1 MNLTT
6 RERAPSLTPATAA
19 NSSSSSPE
27 VGASAESHTSPP
39 VAHPAQ
45 YLVTIEA
52 TRSWV
57 PLNLGDLWA
66 YRELLYFMTW
76 RDLKVR
82 YKQTA
87 LGIGWVVMQ
96 PLLTTLIFS
105 VFLGKLARLN
115 SDDIP
120 YPIFVFA
127 GLLPWTFFSGA
138 VTNSGNSL
146 VGSAHLITKV
156 YFPRLIIPA
165 AAIGA
170 RLVDF
175 AIAFAI
181 LILMMLYYRVPLT
194 LSILMLP
201 VLIGLITLFALAV
214 GTWTSALNVKY
225 RDVGVALPVLI
236 QLWMFVSPVLYP
248 ASYVPEEY
256 RWIYALNP
264 IVGIVE
270 NLRSALFDKPFDWV
284 ALALSFVI
292 TFALLLYAAY
302 DFRRMERTFA
312 DII

>member
-6 RERAPSLTPATAA
+6 RERAPSLTPATTAA
-19 NSSSSSPE
+19 DSSLD
-27 VGASAESHTSPP
+27 VDASAESHASPP
-39 VAHPAQ
+39 VAHPTQ

-105 VFLGKLARLN
+105 IFLGKLARLN

-146 VGSAHLITKV
+146 VSSAHLITKV

-175 AIAFAI
+175 AIAFVI

-248 ASYVPEEY
+248 ASYVPQEY

-292 TFALLLYAAY
+292 TFALLIYAAY

>member
-6 RERAPSLTPATAA
+6 RERAPSLTPATTAA
-19 NSSSSSPE
+19 DSSPD
-27 VGASAESHTSPP
+27 VDASAESHASPP
-39 VAHPAQ
+39 VAHPTQ

-105 VFLGKLARLN
+105 IFLGKLARLN

-146 VGSAHLITKV
+146 VSSAHLITKV

-175 AIAFAI
+175 AIAFVI

-248 ASYVPEEY
+248 ASYVPQEY

-292 TFALLLYAAY
+292 TFALLIYAAY